1 MAKNPQFLPA
11 RMLRVKNL
19 ASRSCTWPLVVL
31 CSSAANLGRRRASG
45 STVPRR
51 GALVPCSH
59 PRRRSQTAPSPLLT
73 PPVAPAAARS
83 RRSPV
88 DSARSPPRRVCPHHC
103 HQTGRA
109 GPVQLLGFDPPGV
122 VVLRPPNATTAG
134 GVVTARTGDAPGW
147 CFAPPYPPPPP
158 PTLTQPGGA
167 VTVPCGGVV
176 TLTVLTVPCG

>member
-1 MAKNPQFLPA
+1 MAKKTQFLPA

-109 GPVQLLGFDPPGV
+109 GPVQLLGFDPP
-122 VVLRPPNATTAG
+122 NATTTG
-134 GVVTARTGDAPGW
+134 DVVTVRTGDAPPRLALRASLSSSPTPNANTAGW
-147 CFAPPYPPPPP
+147 CCNGP
-158 PTLTQPGGA
+158 L
-167 VTVPCGGVV
+167 GV
-176 TLTVLTVPCG
+176 L